1 MRIKELVLE
10 RRLSELDTIRNYV
23 VFGNRDEMVCVY
35 ARGFSRCDECGVL
48 DDAVSAWYLPRCFV
62 DSVSPGDLLAVET
75 TTGNGVRL
83 VVAVST
89 PFVLTRAE
97 VEENGHPY
105 CAVIKNLGEVT
116 LASGKTTYEVELF

>member
-1 MRIKELVLE
+1 MRIKELVRE
-10 RRLSELDTIRNYV
+10 RRLAELDMIRSYV

-35 ARGFSRCDECGVL
+35 ARGLSRCDECGVL

-62 DSVSPGDLLAVET
+62 DSGSPGDLLVVET

-97 VEENGHPY
+97 VEEHGHPY